1 MISQF
6 AHEYVHYD
14 SVGNLEL
21 CRKIIQTSKEKLK
34 KAYNNKQ
41 IQGYQ
46 LLLIQNEID
55 VEEKLIGD
63 KFLDV
68 THGKYPFVYSLV
80 QPLENS
86 TINFDSI
93 MEGLYYIRV
102 DS

>member
-1 MISQF
+1 MIRQF

-21 CRKIIQTSKEKLK
+21 CRKVIKKSKEQLK
-34 KAYNNKQ
+34 PIYNNKQ

-55 VEEKLIGD
+55 VEEKLIGY